1 MWSVIFLFVGKRL
14 WRAGCLIRHTDQPL
28 LFSSPHP
35 SASSNTPPP
44 LSNPSSLLYSVCC
57 CFFYL
62 TEEVNGETGS
72 PALTETGR
80 IGGERSCCTQVRG
93 KPTLLPAPSRE
104 FPSSLCLTHPRPFAS
119 SAVSSPSQNICRL
132 SHLPIIRR
140 SSLFVYLAF
149 ARRLFRCTSPLLYLT
164 AFFLPQRNT
173 GYVVFGKV
181 GGVSPGGVRNSVE
194 GRHIER
200 MCFSHGERGAAWCFS
215 VRKTVS
221 AVDS

>member
-14 WRAGCLIRHTDQPL
+14 RRAGCLIRHTDQPL
-28 LFSSPHP
+28 LFSSPRP
-35 SASSNTPPP
+35 SASANTPPP
-44 LSNPSSLLYSVCC
+44 LLPPLFCVLF
-57 CFFYL
+57 FFYL
-62 TEEVNGETGS
+62 TEEVNGETWS

-104 FPSSLCLTHPRPFAS
+104 FPSSFCLTHSPPFAS
-119 SAVSSPSQNICRL
+119 PAVSSPSQNICRL

-164 AFFLPQRNT
+164 ALFRLRCCFFLW
-173 GYVVFGKV
+173 
-181 GGVSPGGVRNSVE
+181 GGRSPGGVRNSVE

-200 MCFSHGERGAAWCFS
+200 VCFSRGERGAAWCFS

-221 AVDS
+221 AVGS